1 MHKTETADFPFTKY
15 RGTVYPHRD
24 IRFFRNEQVFAMTSY
39 LRQVIHLPLD
49 TMGILQSHKWEI
61 FTLLTQCQD
70 F

>member
-1 MHKTETADFPFTKY
+1 MGALCILTKIF
-15 RGTVYPHRD
+15 VSL
-24 IRFFRNEQVFAMTSY
+24 EKSKVFAMTSY

-49 TMGILQSHKWEI
+49 ITGILQSHEWEI